1 MNKDSTLDRFLK
13 ESESSTESN
22 NSELDPKVLTGVS
35 DEWKKTP
42 LAEVADDREN
52 SFVDGPFG
60 ANLLSE
66 EYYDEGFART
76 IKLQNIRSGR
86 FINTNKKY
94 VSEEKFKELERH
106 SAYPTEIAIA
116 KMAKPVA
123 RACILPDFENQ
134 YILAAADVVKLDTGE
149 NFSNV
154 FVMYSLNSYPVWKQ
168 AFSRSRGTGRKR
180 INLNQLKEV
189 QIPTPPLLEQRK
201 IATVLYTVD
210 RAIEKSKE
218 IETQLER
225 TQKGLIQDFLAH
237 GLQGLETKDT
247 ATKLGEIPSH
257 WDVVTIENILSDD
270 DYSFTDGARYSLSS
284 DEIRENG
291 DARAI
296 LLEEV
301 KEGEFDDSNPKFAT
315 GEKYK
320 EITHRA
326 IYPGEVVVAKMAEP
340 VARACIVPDTYE
352 KYLLGCADVV
362 RIVPNEEIEDR
373 FLMYCM
379 NSHKVWRQAVA
390 HLRGT
395 GRSRINLEN
404 ISELYIPKPPL
415 SEQREIVSVLSGI
428 DQQIDNEQQYRNNL
442 QRLKLGLQQDLLSGT
457 VRTTDTNIE
466 VPDEIAQHG

>member
-1 MNKDSTLDRFLK
+1 MSDDATLDEFVEIQDSKRNDSE
-13 ESESSTESN
+13 ESAI
-22 NSELDPKVLTGVS
+22 KS
-35 DEWKKTP
+35 DESHPRFGKLPPEWSINEIADI
-42 LAEVADDREN
+42 AEVVGGSTPSTDNDDYWGGGIPWATPTDITALSGNTISETADTITEEGLESASTHLLPPHSVLMTSRASIGKCAVNTVEMATN
-52 SFVDGPFG
+52 QGFKNLVPEKEIETWYLYYRMLET
-60 ANLLSE
+60 AN
-66 EYYDEGFART
+66 F
-76 IKLQNIRSGR
+76 
-86 FINTNKKY
+86 
-94 VSEEKFKELERH
+94 
-106 SAYPTEIAIA
+106 
-116 KMAKPVA
+116 
-123 RACILPDFENQ
+123 
-134 YILAAADVVKLDTGE
+134 
-149 NFSNV
+149 
-154 FVMYSLNSYPVWKQ
+154 LNSVGSGSTFDEVSK
-168 AFSRSRGTGRKR
+168 T
-180 INLNQLKEV
+180 EV
-189 QIPTPPLLEQRK
+189 QSVDIPIPPLPEQRK

-218 IETQLER
+218 IKTQLER
-225 TQKGLIQDFLAH
+225 THNGLIQDFLTH
-237 GLQGLETKDT
+237 GIQDSETIDT
-247 ATKLGEIPSH
+247 GTKLGEAPSH
-257 WDVVTIENILSDD
+257 WEIVTIENILSDE

-284 DEIRENG
+284 DEIQGSG

-315 GEKYK
+315 EEKYN

-415 SEQREIVSVLSGI
+415 SEQREIVSILSRI
-428 DQQIDNEQQYRNNL
+428 DQKIDNEQQYQDNL
-442 QRLKLGLQQDLLSGT
+442 QRLKRGLQQDLLSGT
-457 VRTTDTNIE
+457 VRTTNSNIE

>member
-1 MNKDSTLDRFLK
+1 MATNQGFKNLVPEK
-13 ESESSTESN
+13 EIETWYLYYRMLE
-22 NSELDPKVLTGVS
+22 T
-35 DEWKKTP
+35 
-42 LAEVADDREN
+42 
-52 SFVDGPFG
+52 
-60 ANLLSE
+60 AN
-66 EYYDEGFART
+66 F
-76 IKLQNIRSGR
+76 
-86 FINTNKKY
+86 
-94 VSEEKFKELERH
+94 
-106 SAYPTEIAIA
+106 
-116 KMAKPVA
+116 
-123 RACILPDFENQ
+123 
-134 YILAAADVVKLDTGE
+134 
-149 NFSNV
+149 
-154 FVMYSLNSYPVWKQ
+154 LNSVGSGSTFDEVSK
-168 AFSRSRGTGRKR
+168 T
-180 INLNQLKEV
+180 EV
-189 QIPTPPLLEQRK
+189 QSVDIPIPPLPEQRK

-218 IETQLER
+218 IKTQLER
-225 TQKGLIQDFLAH
+225 THNGLIQDFLTH
-237 GLQGLETKDT
+237 GIQDSETIDT
-247 ATKLGEIPSH
+247 GTKLGEAPSH
-257 WDVVTIENILSDD
+257 WEIVTIENILSDE

-284 DEIRENG
+284 DEIQGSG
-291 DARAI
+291 DARTI

-315 GEKYK
+315 EEKYN

-415 SEQREIVSVLSGI
+415 SEQREIVSILSRI
-428 DQQIDNEQQYRNNL
+428 DQKIDNEQQYQDNL
-442 QRLKLGLQQDLLSGT
+442 QRLKRGLQQDLLSGT
-457 VRTTDTNIE
+457 VRTTNSNIE

>member
-1 MNKDSTLDRFLK
+1 MSEEATLDEFA
-13 ESESSTESN
+13 ESSDAESKKVERRE
-22 NSELDPKVLTGVS
+22 SRFWGEIPEGWEL
-35 DEWKKTP
+35 
-42 LAEVADDREN
+42 
-52 SFVDGPFG
+52 VDGTDVYDVNPNPKPDTEPNTYIEMDALDTELPWPKYFG
-60 ANLLSE
+60 KRNASE
-66 EYYDEGFART
+66 YSGKKFTRGDTLFARIT
-76 IKLQNIRSGR
+76 PCTENGKAAFVPEMETTVGIGSTEYAVLSPKTDR
-86 FINTNKKY
+86 INSWLLY
-94 VSEEKFKELERH
+94 YL
-106 SAYPTEIAIA
+106 A
-116 KMAKPVA
+116 K
-123 RACILPDFENQ
+123 
-134 YILAAADVVKLDTGE
+134 
-149 NFSNV
+149 
-154 FVMYSLNSYPVWKQ
+154 SYPVHNY
-168 AFSRSRGTGRKR
+168 AVSRMRGSTGRQR
-180 INLNQLKEV
+180 VPFSVFRRELDISLPP
-189 QIPTPPLLEQRK
+189 IPEQRK
-201 IATVLYTVD
+201 IATVLYTID

-218 IETQLER
+218 IKTQLER
-225 TQKGLIQDFLAH
+225 THNGLIQNFLTH
-237 GLQGLETKDT
+237 GIQDSETIDT
-247 ATKLGEIPSH
+247 GTKLGEVPSH
-257 WDVVTIENILSDD
+257 WEIVTIENILSDE

-284 DEIRENG
+284 DEIQDSG

-315 GEKYK
+315 EEKYN

-362 RIVPNEEIEDR
+362 RIVPSEEIEDR

-415 SEQREIVSVLSGI
+415 SEQREIVSILSGI

-442 QRLKLGLQQDLLSGT
+442 QRLKGGLQQDLLSGT